1 MGDAGKNFL
10 KRCWKASPQSLH
22 YLLLGGLC
30 LLRAQKRVTAA
41 DAAPLFVCG
50 AFRNSSGLAQSARLY
65 AQRQQR
71 MGADV
76 LLVDITATMLQQRD
90 FTPAE
95 EPLDPEQILNTRG
108 RGTVVIHANPPQFQL
123 ALCKLG
129 KDFLR
134 GKRLIG
140 YWAWELETIPD
151 IWRQALQYVDE
162 VETPSS
168 FVQRALQGHTDK
180 KISVVPHD
188 VPQPAGRKT
197 AYAKDGVLRCLYIFD
212 AGSSFE
218 RKNPLAALKAFEL
231 AFAPGEAELTFKVS
245 NYQADNRAFAVFQGA
260 CARVPGVRILA
271 ETFSHAALE
280 ELYLRHDVYLSLHR
294 SEGYG
299 LTIRE
304 AMLYGLHVVA
314 TGWSGNMD
322 FMTGA
327 LAHPVS
333 YRLVPV
339 NMTSGSYKG
348 LKATWAEADVREAA
362 GILQELRR
370 RLPSQRA
377 DA

>member
-1 MGDAGKNFL
+1 MTGKNFL
-10 KRCWKASPQSLH
+10 KRCWKTSPQSLRC
-22 YLLLGGLC
+22 LLLGGLC
-30 LLRAQKRVTAA
+30 LLRAQKRVTVA

-50 AFRNSSGLAQSARLY
+50 AFRSSSGLAHSARLY
-65 AQRQQR
+65 AQHQQR

-162 VETPSS
+162 VEVPSS

-197 AYAKDGVLRCLYIFD
+197 AYAEDGVLRCLYIFD
-212 AGSSFE
+212 AASSFE

-231 AFAPGEAELTFKVS
+231 AFAPGEAELTFKIS
-245 NYQADNRAFAVFQGA
+245 NYQADDKAFAVFQNA
-260 CARVPGVRILA
+260 CARVPGVCILA
-271 ETFSHAALE
+271 ETLSPPALE

-304 AMLYGLHVVA
+304 AMLHGLHVVG

-322 FMTGA
+322 FMSGE
-327 LAHPVS
+327 LAHPVP
-333 YRLVPV
+333 YALVPA
-339 NMTSGSYKG
+339 NLNCGPYKG

-362 GILQELRR
+362 EILQKVRR
-370 RLPSQRA
+370 SLLNQRA
-377 DA
+377 HV

>member
-1 MGDAGKNFL
+1 MTGKNFL
-10 KRCWKASPQSLH
+10 KRCWKTSPQSLRC
-22 YLLLGGLC
+22 LLLGGLC
-30 LLRAQKRVTAA
+30 LLRAQKRVTVA

-50 AFRNSSGLAQSARLY
+50 AFRSSSGLAHSARLY
-65 AQRQQR
+65 AQHQQR

-76 LLVDITATMLQQRD
+76 LLVDIIAT
-90 FTPAE
+90 AE
-95 EPLDPEQILNTRG
+95 EPLNPEQILNTRG

-245 NYQADNRAFAVFQGA
+245 NYQADDKAFAAFQAA

-271 ETFSHAALE
+271 ETLSSAALE
-280 ELYLRHDVYLSLHR
+280 ALYLRHDVYLSLHR

-304 AMLYGLHVVA
+304 AMLHGLHVVG
-314 TGWSGNMD
+314 TGWSGNID
-322 FMTGA
+322 FMSGE
-327 LAHPVS
+327 LAHPVP

-339 NMTSGSYKG
+339 NLNFGPCKG

-377 DA
+377 NA